1 MRCSLGEWP
10 TAVWMS
16 LPALPS
22 GQPPLHSSSCIGA
35 GGVGVGCVCGVCG
48 VCVCSELMF
57 NTTGAEM
64 ACKVL

>member
-1 MRCSLGEWP
+1 MRYSLGEWP

-35 GGVGVGCVCGVCG
+35 GGVGVGVGCVWG
-48 VCVCSELMF
+48 VCVGVC
-57 NTTGAEM
+57 
-64 ACKVL
+64 VQ